1 MPTVNIHIT
10 SEENA
15 YGRYGDDYFEGQ
27 EISFVG
33 LVDKELWIKLQPEK
47 YLFLDMSKNPK
58 SQCKQNVSFYD
69 SFDTLLMEEIS
80 KKCPM
85 RCLPYISKNPHN
97 SICKTED
104 EFDCAHD
111 VFYKVK
117 SNDSFLHQ
125 SRMGIP
131 GALRMPNVLPTLVTF
146 QAAPS
151 WRRKWTKWMASTA
164 CSLVVGIK

>member
-1 MPTVNIHIT
+1 MRAKERGLENIKQKQCTLFQAHAIAYLKSYHKISSDFKSKSEWAAISVQFNESISTKNLPTVNIHIT

-80 KKCPM
+80 K
-85 RCLPYISKNPHN
+85 
-97 SICKTED
+97 
-104 EFDCAHD
+104 
-111 VFYKVK
+111 
-117 SNDSFLHQ
+117 
-125 SRMGIP
+125 
-131 GALRMPNVLPTLVTF
+131 NVL
-146 QAAPS
+146 
-151 WRRKWTKWMASTA
+151 
-164 CSLVVGIK
+164 